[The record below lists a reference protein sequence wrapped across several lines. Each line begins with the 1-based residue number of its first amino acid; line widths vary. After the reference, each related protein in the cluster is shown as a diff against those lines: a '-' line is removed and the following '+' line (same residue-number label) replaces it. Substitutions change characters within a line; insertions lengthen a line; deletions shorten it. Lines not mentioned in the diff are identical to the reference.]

1 MLRIQILKNE
11 LSSLSKPH
19 FIEFCTYD
27 CVLELLNGAAVLSDL
42 LVVLVGRDGGNSDS
56 YSPIC
61 LLQGYV
67 DLLLEL
73 FHVQTRLHLVLH

>member
-11 LSSLSKPH
+11 QSSLSKSH
-19 FIEFCTYD
+19 FIGSCTYD

-42 LVVLVGRDGGNSDS
+42 LVVLVGRDWGNSDG

-73 FHVQTRLHLVLH
+73 FHVQTGLYLVLH